1 MNKRFNESNDHQL
14 DDTLEQI
21 KLQRMDLVDMITENK
36 KRINELASNQ
46 TKLFQDS
53 SKLHEDLLES
63 YKEVTEENQA
73 NCMQL
78 VAAKE
83 ELSLEKAKYAQ
94 LEKKFKALYI

>member
-46 TKLFQDS
+46 TKLF
-53 SKLHEDLLES
+53 
-63 YKEVTEENQA
+63 
-73 NCMQL
+73 
-78 VAAKE
+78 
-83 ELSLEKAKYAQ
+83 
-94 LEKKFKALYI
+94 